1 MGKSFGKYFEESAN
15 DEYGSSN
22 DFYNKKQKKKSIE
35 LRKNKMRKYQ
45 EDSYESDFNEKRMK
59 YR

>member
-1 MGKSFGKYFEESAN
+1 VGKSFGKYFEESAN

-22 DFYNKKQKKKSIE
+22 DFFNKKQKKKSIE
-35 LRKNKMRKYQ
+35 LRKSKMRRHN
-45 EDSYESDFNEKRMK
+45 EDAYESDFQEKRMK

>member
-45 EDSYESDFNEKRMK
+45 EDSFESDFNEKRMK

>member
-1 MGKSFGKYFEESAN
+1 VGKSFGRYFEESAN
-15 DEYGSSN
+15 DEYSSSN

-35 LRKNKMRKYQ
+35 LRKSKMRKYQ
-45 EDSYESDFNEKRMK
+45 EDSFESDFNEKRMK

>member
-1 MGKSFGKYFEESAN
+1 MGKSFGKYFEESVN

-35 LRKNKMRKYQ
+35 LRKSKMRRHN
-45 EDSYESDFNEKRMK
+45 EDAYESDFQEKRMK
-59 YR
+59 FR

>member
-15 DEYGSSN
+15 DEFGSSN

-45 EDSYESDFNEKRMK
+45 EDSFESDFNEKRMK

>member
-1 MGKSFGKYFEESAN
+1 VGKSFGKYFEESAN
-15 DEYGSSN
+15 DEFGSSN

-45 EDSYESDFNEKRMK
+45 EDSFESDFNEKRMK